1 MPGLFELKASETGQF
16 TFVLKADNG
25 EIILRSES
33 YTSKAAAEKGIA
45 SVQSHAAD
53 LANFSKQDAKDG
65 SFYFNLVAAN
75 GEIIGTSQMYK
86 STESRDKGI
95 ASIQTNGPS
104 TTVVSAS

>member
-45 SVQSHAAD
+45 SVQAHAAD
-53 LANFSKQDAKDG
+53 LANYSKHDAKDG
-65 SFYFNLVAAN
+65 SFYFNLIAAN
-75 GEIIGTSQMYK
+75 GLIVGTSQMYK
-86 STESRDKGI
+86 SVESRDKGM
-95 ASIQTNGPS
+95 ASVQTNGP
-104 TTVVSAS
+104 TKTVVSSS